1 MNIWL
6 VRLGLISLVNDN
18 HMDNNL
24 KEILVYI
31 YSELTVNNQPKN
43 DDQICGGSWIL
54 IVFGFNDTSTLVGH
68 FVSSPREREK
78 RD

>member
-43 DDQICGGSWIL
+43 DDQICGGCWIFDCVR
-54 IVFGFNDTSTLVGH
+54 I
-68 FVSSPREREK
+68 
-78 RD
+78 